1 MLEVKSQK
9 ADHQRHTASTTA
21 RQFSGAGQVTHERRR
36 FIRPGA
42 INDIR
47 DFQSKLPVITGE
59 VHFKGAI
66 SVDGSISGQVGANNA
81 LNLKQR
87 PSNSFSTMAELT
99 GEFNFKAMVRV
110 NGHIA
115 GTVFSKQGTL
125 IVDTEARVDAT
136 VDVAVAVINGT
147 VKGEIVARE
156 RVELGPSSRIYGNIW
171 TRSLVI
177 KDGAVFEG
185 VCRMIDERTTTS

>member
-9 ADHQRHTASTTA
+9 ADHQRHTASTAA
-21 RQFSGAGQVTHERRR
+21 RPFSGEGHVTHERRR

-42 INDIR
+42 ISDIR

-66 SVDGSISGQVGANNA
+66 SVDGSISGQVGSNTA

-147 VKGEIVARE
+147 VKGEVVARE

>member
-1 MLEVKSQK
+1 MLEVKSK
-9 ADHQRHTASTTA
+9 PAEQRKPGVRT
-21 RQFSGAGQVTHERRR
+21 RAGGTHPVPVPDRRR
-36 FIRPGA
+36 FIPTS
-42 INDIR
+42 NDLR

-66 SVDGSISGQVGANNA
+66 SVDGSLSGQILNNA

-87 PSNSFSTMAELT
+87 PSGSFSGAAELT
-99 GEFNFKAMVRV
+99 GDFRFKAMVRV

-125 IVDTEARVDAT
+125 IVDTEARVDANIN
-136 VDVAVAVINGT
+136 VAVAVINGT
-147 VKGEIVARE
+147 VKGEIVATE

-171 TRSLVI
+171 TRALTVRN
-177 KDGAVFEG
+177 GAVFEG
-185 VCRMIDERTTTS
+185 LCRMIDERTEEV

>member
-1 MLEVKSQK
+1 MLEVKRK
-9 ADHQRHTASTTA
+9 TDRQRQPASTSIRPFNA
-21 RQFSGAGQVTHERRR
+21 SSHVPNERRR

-42 INDIR
+42 VNDIR

-66 SVDGSISGQVGANNA
+66 SVDGSISGQVGPNNA

-87 PSNSFSTMAELT
+87 PSGSFSTIAELT
-99 GEFNFKAMVRV
+99 GDFNFKAMVRV
-110 NGHIA
+110 NGHIS
-115 GTVFSKQGTL
+115 GTIFSKQGTL

-156 RVELGPSSRIYGNIW
+156 RVELGQSSRIYGNIW

-185 VCRMIDERTTTS
+185 VCRMIDERTKTPD

>member
-1 MLEVKSQK
+1 MLEVKSK
-9 ADHQRHTASTTA
+9 KHDHQRHPAATAA
-21 RQFSGAGQVTHERRR
+21 RQLNGASLVTHERRR

-81 LNLKQR
+81 LSLKQR
-87 PSNSFSTMAELT
+87 PSGSFSTIAELT
-99 GEFNFKAMVRV
+99 GDFNFKAMVRV

-156 RVELGPSSRIYGNIW
+156 RVELGPSSKIYGNIW

-185 VCRMIDERTTTS
+185 VCRMIDERTKTS